1 MILPN
6 GTIVAVADGATL
18 KLFRNRGAEPHV
30 DLVACDDPDIV
41 AKNPGSGARHRH
53 GSANPD
59 SGRGSEDGFA
69 AAVADHLNHLAL
81 GGTLDRL
88 FLIADPRTLGEIRR
102 HIHPQLA
109 GRIVG
114 ELAKDLTAH
123 PVGDIAEAIHR
134 A

>member
-6 GTIVAVADGATL
+6 GTLVAVADGAAL
-18 KLFRNRGAEPHV
+18 KLFRNRGAEPHI
-30 DLVACDDPDIV
+30 DLVACDTPHIV
-41 AKNPGSGARHRH
+41 SKNSGSGAHHRQ

-59 SGRGSEDGFA
+59 SDRSAEDDFA

-81 GGTLDRL
+81 DGSLDRV

-114 ELAKDLTAH
+114 ELPKDLTAH
-123 PVGDIAEAIHR
+123 PIGDIANAIRH